1 MKKQILILT
10 SPPASG
16 KTYWISEFHR
26 ELGDPDLLILSP
38 LRALADECKEKWG
51 DSPIVMTPE
60 EWFTKKIYP
69 KRIIIDEFHLN
80 FYWGDTFRPLMWE
93 VFYELASQCELMV
106 LLTATLN
113 PEMQKE
119 TSNFISEF
127 DEILWCNLGNQTLR
141 NRPYRYLKLPSRELL
156 EGSIL
161 LDRSPGVKLIFCEF
175 REEVFHW
182 ERILKE
188 QGRGVLACVGG
199 EAAGF
204 GGKLAQIKNLEF
216 IVATTVLSH
225 GVNLPSISRVY
236 FLYKVSN
243 IDFWVQMVARGGR
256 RGERYE
262 VYALENPHGIIWSSW
277 RNSLT
282 VTWLRIKLGF
292 ITFFE
297 SWDEC
302 FLKEFSSTKLSTRS
316 AISS

>member
-51 DSPIVMTPE
+51 DSPIVITPE
-60 EWFTKKIYP
+60 EWLTKKIYP

-119 TSNFISEF
+119 VAHFHHEF
-127 DEILWCNLGNQTLR
+127 DEVLWCDLGNQILR
-141 NRPYRYLKLPSRELL
+141 NRPTEYLRLHSPKLMEKV
-156 EGSIL
+156 IHH
-161 LDRSPGVKLIFCEF
+161 DRSRGVKLIFCEF

-182 ERILKE
+182 ERVFRE
-188 QGRGVLACVGG
+188 RGRSVVSCVGG

-204 GGKLAQIKNLEF
+204 GKKLAETKDLEF

-225 GVNLPSISRVY
+225 GVNLPSISKIY
-236 FLYKVSN
+236 FLYEVGN
-243 IDFWVQMVARGGR
+243 LDFWVQMVARGGR
-256 RGERYE
+256 KGESYH

-277 RNSLT
+277 RNLLT
-282 VTWLRIKLGF
+282 VTLLRIKLS
-292 ITFFE
+292 IIQFFA

-302 FLKEFSSTKLSTRS
+302 FLKEFSSIKLSTRS